1 MAKKDYYEVLGISK
15 NADASEIKKAYRKMA
30 KKYHPDANDSPDA
43 EEKFKEIQ
51 EAYEV
56 LGDEEKRKTYDQFG
70 HAAFDQN
77 GGAGGFGGFSG
88 GFQGG
93 GFGFDDLS
101 DIFGS
106 FFGGGFGQGSSK
118 ANATRPMQGENKF
131 VVLTIDFMEAVHGTE
146 KEIEINFDEECPHC
160 HGSGAETPD
169 DVVTCHT
176 CNGSGVIE
184 EQVRTAFGAMI
195 NQRVCPT
202 CNGTGKEI
210 KNPCHVCHGKG
221 SISKKIKVEI
231 KVPAGIN
238 SGQQLRVAGKGER
251 GHNGGPYGDLY
262 VEINVRKHKL
272 FVREGKDIY
281 LTIPISF
288 TDASLGTKIDVPT
301 VHGDVELTI
310 PEGTQPKT
318 KFRLKNK
325 GVKDI
330 RSNNYGAQYVTVDVV
345 TPTKLTKEEKDLLK
359 QLKAVED
366 KKGDSLIEKFLKKFK
381 H

>member
-1 MAKKDYYEVLGISK
+1 MAKRDYYEVLGISK

-56 LGDEEKRKTYDQFG
+56 LGDEQKRETYDQYG
-70 HAAFDQN
+70 HSAFDQN
-77 GGAGGFGGFSG
+77 GNQGGFGGFSG
-88 GFQGG
+88 Q

-106 FFGGGFGQGSSK
+106 FFGGGFGSRSSQSS
-118 ANATRPMQGENKF
+118 ASRPSQGENKF
-131 VVLTIDFMEAVHGTE
+131 VVLTIDFLEAVHGTN
-146 KEIEINFDEECPHC
+146 KEIEISFDEECPHC
-160 HGSGAETPD
+160 HGSGAETPED
-169 DVVTCHT
+169 ITTCHT
-176 CNGSGVIE
+176 CHGSGVVQ
-184 EQVRTAFGAMI
+184 EQVRTAFGTML
-195 NQRVCPT
+195 NQKVCPT
-202 CNGTGKEI
+202 CHGTGKEI
-210 KNPCHVCHGKG
+210 KNKCHVCHGSG
-221 SISKKIKVEI
+221 SLTKKIKVEI

-251 GHNGGPYGDLY
+251 GQNGGPYGDLY
-262 VEINVRKHKL
+262 VEINIRKHDM
-272 FVREGKDIY
+272 FTRDGKDIY

-288 TDASLGTKIDVPT
+288 ADAALGTKVDVPT
-301 VHGDVELTI
+301 VHGDVEFTI

-330 RSNNYGAQYVTVDVV
+330 RGNSYGHQYVTVDVV
-345 TPTKLTKEEKDLLK
+345 TPTKLSKEEKDLIR
-359 QLKAVED
+359 QLKDLESNKGGSLFD
-366 KKGDSLIEKFLKKFK
+366 KFIKKFK
-381 H
+381 N